1 MKKII
6 SIYIAFAFIMS
17 ASAQTTKKVEWGIK
31 TGLNF
36 SSFSVSKTDGEKYSS
51 LSRITGGAF
60 STIYLS
66 KSFAIEPQLLYNN
79 LGCKISENVDAAL
92 IRLGYVSIPVL
103 AKLYSGGFNFFTGP
117 QIGFLT
123 SAKSKFNNEAEE
135 DIKADINSTD
145 FSGLVGVGFSFN
157 PKFNLAIHYQKGFSN
172 ILKDPD
178 PGESIKNYA
187 LAISIGYTIN

>member
-17 ASAQTTKKVEWGIK
+17 TSAQTTKKVEWGIK

-36 SSFSVSKTDGEKYSS
+36 SSFSVSKTAGENYTS

-60 STIYLS
+60 STIHLS

-79 LGCKISENVDAAL
+79 LGSKISDNVNAEL
-92 IRLGYVSIPVL
+92 IRLGYVSVPVL
-103 AKLYSGGFNFFTGP
+103 AKIYSGGFNFFTGP

-145 FSGLVGVGFSFN
+145 FSGIVGVGYIFN
-157 PKFNLAIHYQKGFSN
+157 SKINLAIHYQKGFSN
-172 ILKDPD
+172 ILKDPSS
-178 PGESIKNYA
+178 GRSIKNNA
-187 LAISIGYTIN
+187 FVISIGYTIN